1 MLRINPIPNTAA
13 GKAYYSVSDY
23 MIEGQELRAHWHGKG
38 AELLGLNGVVQK
50 DDFDLLCEN
59 RHPSLKDA
67 TGEPAQLTAK
77 HLENRRVG
85 FDFTFSL
92 PKSLSI
98 LYALGQDTRIPDEFR
113 GAVADTMSEME
124 REMSGR
130 VRRKNADFD
139 RTTGNMIW
147 TDFLHFTSRPMKTLV
162 PIHSDNTPKPGDM
175 WLDHHHDVTH
185 SQDGK
190 PPARWESTPDPQ
202 LHIHA
207 VVFNATYD
215 REERQWKAGQF
226 GELKANAPYFQ
237 AVFRSRL
244 ANRMKALGY
253 DITVK
258 KDDFEITGVPER
270 TLKEFSRRT
279 SLIEKLADRL
289 GVKNP
294 VTKAKLG
301 ATSREPKKE
310 GQTWASLVNGWE
322 ARTTLRERHAINAT
336 VLKSHQEPTK
346 LTFDNR
352 EALDWSL
359 RHLTERKSVIPQ
371 RELLTTALKH
381 GVGHVTLDG
390 LMDEIGKR
398 KDLIRRDLGGQTLVT
413 TQGVL
418 GEEKRIL
425 AFAQKGRGRWKPLA
439 ADRSLPRHPS
449 LSGLKPLPALPGG
462 VTSISGE
469 PASLAATANPDPA
482 TTSSSGQAAKTGL
495 LDDRSGLLGDLSA
508 SPQATTPP
516 FGQAALST
524 VPVSTLRAQSIN
536 NDILSSSQLSA
547 VRHAWYSRDPLIVI
561 RGAAGTGKT
570 TMTKALLQGVD
581 VPWVILAPSAEASR
595 GVLRREGF
603 HNAETLAKF
612 LMDQESQEKA
622 RNGLIVLDE
631 ASLAGAHDLSRL
643 IQVADS
649 LHSRVLLL
657 GDRRQHKSV
666 ARGDV
671 LALLEDRAGLP
682 VATVHE
688 VQRQKHDDYRKA
700 AELMGKGDVIGGFAR
715 LNEMGWIKP
724 SGLVDDYLTALKQ
737 GKGTLI
743 VAPTHAEGNALTA
756 EVRTRLKAEGML
768 AKEEVAL
775 PTLRNLNYTKAE
787 LETARETPPEGIILT
802 RYGAYEPETRMLSA
816 GDKIRFTANGQ
827 TLDKKHRLNNGSVYT
842 VEGFTSTGNI
852 KLKENGWIV
861 DKNHKHWTNG
871 YTNTTFASQGKGE
884 QQVFVSMPTPTLG
897 AVNGAAGY
905 VAATRGKEKVTI
917 YANDKAALFEALE
930 RSDNRILAS
939 ELVRAPRKG
948 IRDRLK
954 RRVAFLREMGS
965 RVMGR
970 GRTMQKGRELTH
982 ELG

>member
-1 MLRINPIPNTAA
+1 MIRINVIPNAQAA
-13 GKAYYSVSDY
+13 KAYYGLSDY
-23 MIEGQELRAHWHGKG
+23 LIEGQEQEAQWHGKG
-38 AELLGLNGVVQK
+38 AELLGLRGKVDQNVFDVLCDNINPNNGK
-50 DDFDLLCEN
+50 
-59 RHPSLKDA
+59 
-67 TGEPAQLTAK
+67 QLTAK

-85 FDFTFSL
+85 YDFTFSV
-92 PKSLSI
+92 PKSVSL
-98 LYALGQDTRIPDEFR
+98 LYSLGQDSRIPDEFR
-113 GAVADTMSEME
+113 GAVADTMAEME
-124 REMSGR
+124 REMSTR

-139 RTTGNMIW
+139 RTTSNMIW
-147 TDFLHFTSRPMKTLV
+147 TDFLHHTSRP
-162 PIHSDNTPKPGDM
+162 ING
-175 WLDHHHDVTH
+175 
-185 SQDGK
+185 
-190 PPARWESTPDPQ
+190 TPDPQ

-215 REERQWKAGQF
+215 REEGQWKAGQF
-226 GELKANAPYFQ
+226 GGLKADAPYFQ
-237 AVFRSRL
+237 AMFRTRL
-244 ANRMKALGY
+244 ANRMQSLGY
-253 DITVK
+253 EIRKT
-258 KDDFEITGVPER
+258 KDDFEVTGVPER

-289 GVKNP
+289 GIKKP
-294 VTKAKLG
+294 ETKAKLG

-310 GQTWASLVNGWE
+310 GQTWGSLVNGWE
-322 ARTTLRERHAINAT
+322 ARTTLRERHAINET
-336 VLKSHQEPTK
+336 VVESMKGPLA
-346 LTFDNR
+346 R
-352 EALDWSL
+352 EEANASVLDWSL
-359 RHLTERKSVIPQ
+359 RHLLERKSVITE
-371 RELLTTALKH
+371 RELVTTALKH
-381 GVGHVTLDG
+381 GLGNVTPEG
-390 LMDEIGKR
+390 IYEEMGKR
-398 KDLIRRDLGGQTLVT
+398 RDLIRRDRDGRSLVT

-418 GEEKRIL
+418 SEEKRIL
-425 AFAQKGRGRWKPLA
+425 EFAQKGRGRFRPLQSTA
-439 ADRSLPRHPS
+439 RDGRVYVSEAVGGNDPTKARSDL
-449 LSGLKPLPALPGG
+449 
-462 VTSISGE
+462 
-469 PASLAATANPDPA
+469 ANPTNHDP
-482 TTSSSGQAAKTGL
+482 
-495 LDDRSGLLGDLSA
+495 
-508 SPQATTPP
+508 ATTPP
-516 FGQAALST
+516 FGQAVSRAGSTPQAEPISSRNSTENPDSARTLS
-524 VPVSTLRAQSIN
+524 P
-536 NDILSSSQLSA
+536 SQLSA
-547 VRHAWYSRDPLIVI
+547 VRHAWYSRDPLILI

-570 TMTKALLQGVD
+570 TMTKALLSGLD

-612 LMDQESQEKA
+612 LMDQETQESA

-700 AELMGKGDVIGGFAR
+700 AELMGKGDVVGGFAR

-724 SGLVDDYLTALKQ
+724 SGLVDDYLNALKQ

-743 VAPTHAEGNALTA
+743 VAPTHAEGNALTH
-756 EVRTRLKAEGML
+756 EVRARLKAEGML

-787 LETARETPPEGIILT
+787 LETARETKPENVILT
-802 RYGAYEPETRMLSA
+802 RYGAYEPETRMLSV

-842 VEGFTSTGNI
+842 VEGFTSSGNI
-852 KLKENGWIV
+852 KLNNGWIV
-861 DKNHKHWTNG
+861 DKNHKHWTHG
-871 YTNTTFASQGKGE
+871 YTNTTYASQGKGE

-917 YANDKAALFEALE
+917 YSNDKTALFEALE
-930 RSDNRILAS
+930 RDDHRILAS

-948 IRDRLK
+948 IKDRLK

-970 GRTMQKGRELTH
+970 GRIMQKGRELTH